1 MHNRKNLLHVGHL
14 FFKAFVS
21 SAIQIMKEKMIAKTL
36 GQTHPFRSSFNFLFQ
51 ITCLDTGFF
60 KIMKILTIDSY
71 VTNFV
76 FTDNCK
82 FT

>member
-14 FFKAFVS
+14 LFKAFVS
-21 SAIQIMKEKMIAKTL
+21 SAIQIMKEKIIAKTL
-36 GQTHPFRSSFNFLFQ
+36 GRIHPFRISFKFLYQ
-51 ITCLDTGFF
+51 VTCLDTGFF

-71 VTNFV
+71 VTNFL
-76 FTDNCK
+76 FTDNYK